1 MLKPAVFALEA
12 RGGNVCHGQRTSRCH
27 FSIHVTLPAPMRP
40 AGREPPS
47 YTAIVADDHRLGVEE
62 SPVRD
67 CRSVQIRTPCAD
79 RKRSTCSGRRIA
91 FAACAMHRQTTPQR
105 RRRCYPPNRDRGLEG
120 DCDGGCVDRM
130 TSATSVELFTSGS
143 WRIQGDLNLE
153 PRMSIMKAVVVRFML
168 GAVIVAPAIFG
179 GQTANAQ
186 AYPTR
191 PITAVIPFVG
201 GSASD
206 VVSRI
211 LFERMSRAMGQPIV
225 VENRAGAGGNIGTQA
240 VARATPDGYTLIG
253 DGSGPIGANV
263 SLYKNLGYDPVKD
276 LEIISPFAG
285 FTIVVVASN
294 SLPVKSL
301 KELIDYAKSK
311 PGLNYGSVGIG
322 SSQHLAGEYFSQI
335 TGVKLTHVPYRN
347 IAQYGPDL
355 IAGQV
360 PLGFQ
365 WFPNVLGPLGA
376 KGAKALAVAGDKRL
390 SAVPDAPTTA
400 TSSPRPGSRS
410 SNSRLVDAER
420 RPPPQ
425 KGEVGLHQQV
435 PPFKESERGADM
447 P

>member
-1 MLKPAVFALEA
+1 
-12 RGGNVCHGQRTSRCH
+12 
-27 FSIHVTLPAPMRP
+27 
-40 AGREPPS
+40 
-47 YTAIVADDHRLGVEE
+47 
-62 SPVRD
+62 
-67 CRSVQIRTPCAD
+67 
-79 RKRSTCSGRRIA
+79 
-91 FAACAMHRQTTPQR
+91 
-105 RRRCYPPNRDRGLEG
+105 
-120 DCDGGCVDRM
+120 
-130 TSATSVELFTSGS
+130 
-143 WRIQGDLNLE
+143 
-153 PRMSIMKAVVVRFML
+153 MSIMKAVVVRFML

-240 VARATPDGYTLIG
+240 VTRATPDGYTLIG
-253 DGSGPIGANV
+253 AGSGPIGANV

-285 FTIVVVASN
+285 FTIVIVASN

-390 SAVPDAPTTA
+390 AAVPDAPTTA
-400 TSSPRPGSRS
+400 EAGLPQYKMSGWFALAAPHGTPKPILE
-410 SNSRLVDAER
+410 RLNRELTAAIKDPAVREGFAKVGAEPMMLSLDQAKKFLIAEIAQYR
-420 RPPPQ
+420 DIVT
-425 KGEVGLHQQV
+425 KAGIQV
-435 PPFKESERGADM
+435 IE
-447 P
+447 